1 MPRGQ
6 PSPLLEVQ
14 VFLEAHLSY
23 GCHPNTPIPSISCH
37 PHPFPPTSLSH
48 TPPTTTL
55 LMDPPLLLL
64 PATLKHPLLLALGVV
79 NRCIPDRAV
88 PRRHLPNIVCVRGK
102 IKNEEIFPKGGKS
115 VTWITDGSSSSSEKE
130 NIDPTTSVHKNSH
143 CLPIQSHSHR
153 SSGVDFTPQTFFA
166 SAPLLSAQE
175 PSPVLSRTSPAKN
188 SGLLVTPCCNGGH
201 MSYIVSPIHVPGPED
216 K

>member
-1 MPRGQ
+1 MPKGQ

-55 LMDPPLLLL
+55 LMDPPLPLL

-88 PRRHLPNIVCVRGK
+88 PPVLAGGRGSDHASCRRSRHQMMRNLLRSGGVALGQGIIRKG
-102 IKNEEIFPKGGKS
+102 IFPSSLLLLRRSFLS
-115 VTWITDGSSSSSEKE
+115 VNEVGRRFTRGLRSGQRRTTDQNGMANRLK
-130 NIDPTTSVHKNSH
+130 
-143 CLPIQSHSHR
+143 
-153 SSGVDFTPQTFFA
+153 
-166 SAPLLSAQE
+166 
-175 PSPVLSRTSPAKN
+175 PSINKYVLCFLFPVLS
-188 SGLLVTPCCNGGH
+188 
-201 MSYIVSPIHVPGPED
+201 
-216 K
+216 